1 MTHILVG
8 LGVLILTYWVS
19 RATHRAVSVAQLAPW
34 PQLLAAHAISFV
46 LIALFVVL
54 MGANDVNAPL
64 PYLPAQIFWLGVDWF
79 QTSRVALPSRRRR
92 RRSSN
97 MASGTHRPSGNFQP
111 PKWLIPVAMGV
122 LTIAFVAY
130 GWRIFAYEAISYH
143 DVIIGTS
150 PRDTIYAAGKPA
162 FGRNSDSEPWRP
174 IAGDPQQYSQW
185 LYRQP
190 LMAVRFAPEHYVTDV
205 RCSNNDKIQESAC
218 LSTLAI
224 NVGTTEGQLYE
235 KLGIAPAGGTT
246 ADGKRVASYPEIGH
260 DFVLEQFTV
269 RALHVYPS
277 NGNTL
282 AKLWR
287 FFLWLV
293 P

>member
-1 MTHILVG
+1 MSHILVAVG
-8 LGVLILTYWVS
+8 ALILTYWVS
-19 RATHRAVSVAQLAPW
+19 RASLRALSFTKLAGLPR
-34 PQLLAAHAISFV
+34 LLTGHAISFA
-46 LIALFVVL
+46 LLALFVIL
-54 MGANDVNAPL
+54 EGSNDVNAPL
-64 PYLPAQIFWLGVDWF
+64 PYLPAQAFWLGVDWLLTRRF
-79 QTSRVALPSRRRR
+79 ETPSQRRR
-92 RRSSN
+92 RRSSS
-97 MASGTHRPSGNFQP
+97 MASGTRRASGNFEP

-122 LTIAFVAY
+122 LTIGYVAY
-130 GWRIFAYEAISYH
+130 GWRTFSYESISYH
-143 DVIIGTS
+143 DVIIGTP

-162 FGRNSDSEPWRP
+162 FGRNGDGEQWRP
-174 IAGDPQQYSQW
+174 IEGDPQQYSQW
-185 LYRQP
+185 MYRQP
-190 LMAVRFAPEHYVTDV
+190 LMVVRFSPEHFVTDV
-205 RCSNNDKIQESAC
+205 RCSNNESIQESSC

-224 NVGTTEGQLYE
+224 DVGSSEGHLYE
-235 KLGIAPAGGTT
+235 KLGTAPAGGTT
-246 ADGKRVASYPEIGH
+246 PDGRRVASYPEIGH